1 MKRSP
6 KPFRIRSP
14 LQDNILSLTAI
25 VTLIVLTLAS
35 VGGVLWLMNRVGLLS
50 YDRSLFDPP
59 TTEAAAHP
67 GENGVFDMLR
77 PGGSDH
83 GTAEKIIRF
92 SGSFSTLRSL
102 LSDLDIPDDYRA
114 SFETTLYSGNNS
126 AVSTIHVYRSGN
138 AFRINRHTPDILPSG
153 MPNEVY
159 ICDGSAVVYTD
170 TVSQKR
176 VKLPVSD
183 AFSME
188 AIAGIPSIASFN
200 AVPDDRIF
208 HASYTELDGEIV
220 YYVLYTTPTS
230 ADKQIVHEIWISADT
245 ELVRRWASYLCPAD
259 ADPLTVIGDS
269 DACLSY
275 SEMTFCAPLS
285 DREKRGLYTLPE
297 VIS

>member
-1 MKRSP
+1 MRRSP

-25 VTLIVLTLAS
+25 VTLILLTAVS
-35 VGGVLWLMNRVGLLS
+35 VGGVLWLMNRAGLIS
-50 YDRSLFDPP
+50 YDRSLFEPP
-59 TTEAAAHP
+59 ATETAIPP

-77 PGGSDH
+77 PGSSDP
-83 GTAEKIIRF
+83 GDAEKIIRF
-92 SGSFSTLRSL
+92 SGSFSTLRAL

-114 SFETTLYSGNNS
+114 TFETTLYSGNSS
-126 AVSTIHVYRSGN
+126 AASTIQVYRSGN
-138 AFRINRHTPDILPSG
+138 AFRINRHTPDVLPSG

-159 ICDGSAVVYTD
+159 ICDGSAVVFTD
-170 TVSQKR
+170 TASQKR
-176 VKLPVSD
+176 VRLPVSD

-220 YYVLYTTPTS
+220 YYVLYTTPTT
-230 ADKQIVHEIWISADT
+230 ADTLIVHEIWISADT

-259 ADPLTVIGDS
+259 ADPLTVIGEAS
-269 DACLSY
+269 ACLAY
-275 SEMTFCAPLS
+275 SEMTSCAPLT
-285 DREKRGLYTLPE
+285 DREKKGLFTLPE
-297 VIS
+297 ITS